1 VRKKRKVEDGSVGV
15 GGAVGSSNGVEPG
28 SGVNVLVGRKKAKS

>member
-1 VRKKRKVEDGSVGV
+1 VGKKRKVDAGE
-15 GGAVGSSNGVEPG
+15 GGAVEPSNGLKPG